1 MTLRLLL
8 TLAVLAVFTGCA
20 TESAPGGDS
29 TYPQPQEVKKK

>member
-8 TLAVLAVFTGCA
+8 SWALLALFSGCA
-20 TESAPGGDS
+20 TEGAPGGDP